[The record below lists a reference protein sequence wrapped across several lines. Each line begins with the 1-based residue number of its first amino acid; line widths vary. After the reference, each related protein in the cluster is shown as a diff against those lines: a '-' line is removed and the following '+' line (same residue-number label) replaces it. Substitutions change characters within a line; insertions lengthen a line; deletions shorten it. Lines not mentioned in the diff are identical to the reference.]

1 MHSIIIAGV
10 DKINSEEYLADLIDR
25 YQNLIFSICYK
36 LTQDYHIAEDLAQD
50 TFLSAFRN
58 RESFQGGNE
67 KAWICRIAT
76 NKCIDYAKQAA
87 RRVVPTEETEME
99 SVCDKSQTPESLY
112 LEKEVRSRL
121 LWECKQLK
129 PPYDEVATLYFY
141 EEKKPEEIALVTKR
155 KLKTVQTQIYRA
167 RGMLKKVY
175 GKESD

>member
-1 MHSIIIAGV
+1 MHSIITAGV
-10 DKINSEEYLADLIDR
+10 DEINAEEYLEELIDK

-50 TFLSAFRN
+50 TFLSAFKN
-58 RESFQGGNE
+58 RDSFQGGNE

-76 NKCIDYAKQAA
+76 NKCMDYAKQAA
-87 RRVVPTEETEME
+87 RRMIPTERTEME
-99 SVCDKSQTPESLY
+99 LEEDKSQTPESLY
-112 LEKEVRSRL
+112 LEKEARNRL
-121 LWECKQLK
+121 LLECKRLK

-141 EEKKPEEIALVTKR
+141 EEKKLEEISIITNR

-175 GKESD
+175 RKERD